1 MSYPTTPMLRGG
13 APSQTPAATS
23 LFRRLVWEGTVPL
36 EIKIDGKELPAG
48 SDRGLE
54 CYYIQAPRISYLPLL
69 IPDIKKHLT
78 DLILDEPNAASMK
91 EEEWWFEET
100 ERGSLMKWHWPL
112 GLLYDYNTI
121 SQGLH
126 STIPPIPGMPGPT
139 QPLRLTLHLT
149 SPPTDKLL
157 ITPTAESCKLG
168 YMGQL
173 KEADFLRWGNTKRV
187 TGLRKQDH
195 DGLWESVRSHNFDD
209 FWRIASKIFPTTT
222 PLSSHSSANPNGMN
236 TMNSPPSALVPPVPG
251 NNSSIS
257 PPRPPSTDPSG
268 APVSDRDGA
277 YTVRSVPVR
286 IFLPDGPVLQE
297 LVPPVIEEGRP
308 HTLRHFLR
316 THLPLLFPPLPS
328 QPQAFALIQGVVAPG
343 DAEMAWLGACLA
355 GADGWVN
362 VCIGLGRPPR

>member
-1 MSYPTTPMLRGG
+1 MIRGG

-36 EIKIDGKELPAG
+36 EIKVDGKELPAG

-69 IPDIKKHLT
+69 IPDIKKHLI
-78 DLILDEPNAASMK
+78 DVILDEASSALIK
-91 EEEWWFEET
+91 EDDWWFEET
-100 ERGSLMKWHWPL
+100 ERGGLMKWHWPI
-112 GLLYDYNTI
+112 GLLYDYNLI

-126 STIPPIPGMPGPT
+126 STSTSYGSSLPT
-139 QPLRLTLHLT
+139 EPLRLTLHLT
-149 SPPTDKLL
+149 SPPLDKLL
-157 ITPTAESCKLG
+157 LTPSAETCKLS

-173 KEADFLRWGNTKRV
+173 KEADFLRWGSTKRV

-195 DGLWESVRSHNFDD
+195 DGLWEGVRSHNFED
-209 FWRIASKIFPTTT
+209 FWRIGSKIFPTTT
-222 PLSSHSSANPNGMN
+222 PLSAHSSNNPNGAS
-236 TMNSPPSALVPPVPG
+236 TMNSPPPTLIPPNLTNNSTLVP
-251 NNSSIS
+251 S
-257 PPRPPSTDPSG
+257 RPPSADPAG
-268 APVSDRDGA
+268 QPIADRDGA

-297 LVPPVIEEGRP
+297 LVQPVIEEGRA

-316 THLPLLFPPLPS
+316 THLPLLFPPPPS
-328 QPQAFALIQGVVAPG
+328 QPQAYAILQGVVVPG
-343 DAEMAWLGACLA
+343 DAEMAWLGACMA

-362 VCIGLGRPPR
+362 VCIGLGKPPR

>member
-1 MSYPTTPMLRGG
+1 MSYPNGPAMRGG

-36 EIKIDGKELPAG
+36 EIKIDSKELPAG

-69 IPDIKKHLT
+69 LPDIKKHLT
-78 DLILDEPNAASMK
+78 DLVLDEANAGLLK
-91 EEEWWFEET
+91 EDDWWFEET
-100 ERGSLMKWHWPL
+100 ERGGLMRWHWPI

-121 SQGLH
+121 SHGLH
-126 STIPPIPGMPGPT
+126 STVPPLPGSSTPT
-139 QPLRLTLHLT
+139 QPLRLTLHLI
-149 SPPTDKLL
+149 SPPLDKLL
-157 ITPTAESCKLG
+157 LTPSTESCKLS

-195 DGLWESVRSHNFDD
+195 DGLWESLKNHNFDD

-222 PLSSHSSANPNGMN
+222 PLSPNASPNPNG
-236 TMNSPPSALVPPVPG
+236 TSTFASPPSAALALPP
-251 NNSSIS
+251 NSSTLS
-257 PPRPPSTDPSG
+257 PSRPPSTDPSG
-268 APVSDRDGA
+268 PPVADRDGA

-286 IFLPDGPVLQE
+286 IYLPDGPVLQD
-297 LVPPVIEEGRP
+297 LVPPLVDERA
-308 HTLRHFLR
+308 HTLRQFLR
-316 THLPLLFPPLPS
+316 THLPLLFPPPPS
-328 QPQAFALIQGVVAPG
+328 QPQAYALVQGVVCPP
-343 DAEMAWLGACLA
+343 DAEMAWLGACMA